1 MASFDLNLTRVFVL
15 LYETRSVT
23 KTAHD
28 LHLSQPTV
36 SYGLGKMRRH
46 FGDQLFRPGRGGLT
60 PTALADRLYEP
71 LRDSLAAIDRAV
83 APAAPFEP
91 ATSQARFTIAMSDLG
106 EASLLPLLIRPLRA
120 AAPGVSLDVQPLN
133 THDSPEQLARGV
145 IDGFIATPVMSAP
158 QIRRIPLFG
167 EGYRVMAAANHPRVR
182 SDGDVEERL
191 RSEQYVLAD
200 GPSGHIGPRLTL
212 ESLDL
217 LDSVAVKVSI
227 FSTLPYLVQ
236 DSELLAIVPEY
247 AGFAFAANHRVR
259 LFRLPLHLAPLDI
272 ALYARPEQAR
282 SPEQAWFIDFI
293 STTLRDALPPLD

>member
-23 KTAHD
+23 KTAQD

-36 SYGLGKMRRH
+36 SYGLGKLRRY

-60 PTALADRLYEP
+60 TTALADRLYEP
-71 LRDSLAAIDRAV
+71 LRDSITTIDRAV
-83 APAAPFEP
+83 APAAPFDA
-91 ATSQARFTIAMSDLG
+91 ATSRARFTIAMSDLG

-120 AAPGVSLDVQPLN
+120 TAPGVSLEVQPLN
-133 THDSPEQLARGV
+133 THAAPEQLARGV

-167 EGYRVMAAANHPRVR
+167 EGYRVMAATDHPRLR
-182 SDGDVEERL
+182 SDRDVEERL

-217 LDSVAVKVSI
+217 IDSVAVKVSI

-236 DSELLAIVPEY
+236 NSELVAIVPEY
-247 AGFAFAANHRVR
+247 AGLAFAGSHQVR

-282 SPEQAWFIDFI
+282 SPEQAWLVEFIR
-293 STTLRDALPPLD
+293 TTMLEALAPLG